1 MMSIGK
7 SISSCALALALLLSV
22 SSAVSAVENGE
33 PAVTSLIPTTPV
45 LSARRFPGALQ
56 AASSDPELIASLGQ
70 YLNKVVGT
78 TCALVEQ
85 DGRVIFSHKEAESLS
100 PASTIKLATAIAA
113 LDILGPDST
122 FTTRFVASEVPK
134 NGVIDGDL
142 YVIGGGD
149 PLFTTTGYKTSFD
162 DPDQFYEDLTLLADA
177 LADAGVRQISGGI
190 VGDESRYDATRW
202 VASWPTRYQ
211 IGGTVAPLSALLVND
226 GSTGYSETPSD
237 STANRKAGD
246 SPLLF
251 AQTLRTVLNARG
263 IKVAGEPSTG
273 RPPVNAKE
281 IASFESAPMTKVL
294 SEMLSNSDNTTAEL
308 VTKEIGFQ
316 AKGQGT
322 TTAGI
327 DAIKES
333 LSSQGFDLT
342 GFVMLDGSGLDPN
355 NRMTCTLDLA
365 LVSAISKTPEV
376 LAALPVG
383 GRTGTLR
390 KRMLATASTGRVR
403 AKTGTLNSV
412 NALSGYA
419 DTPQGNV
426 LTFSFIHNGNDIRTT
441 GVADGFTDRLMI
453 YAKGSKIA
461 ALGPLPAK

>member
-1 MMSIGK
+1 MSPGK
-7 SISSCALALALLLSV
+7 SFSCYALALALLLSL
-22 SSAVSAVENGE
+22 SSTASAGEKGE
-33 PAVTSLIPTTPV
+33 PAVTPQVLTTPV

-56 AASSDPELIASLGQ
+56 AASNDPELVGSLDQ

-85 DGRVIFSHKEAESLS
+85 DGLVIFTHKETEALQ
-100 PASTIKLATAIAA
+100 PASTMILATAIAA
-113 LDILGPDST
+113 LDVLGPDST
-122 FTTRFVASEVPK
+122 FTTRFVADKSPK
-134 NGVIDGDL
+134 NGVVDGDL

-149 PLFTTTGYKTSFD
+149 PLFATTGYKTVFD
-162 DPDQFYEDLTLLADA
+162 DPDQFYEEFTTLADT
-177 LADAGVRQISGGI
+177 LAEAGVKQISGGI
-190 VGDESRYDATRW
+190 VGDDSRYDATRW

-226 GSTGYSETPSD
+226 GSTGYSDSPSD
-237 STANRKAGD
+237 PTTSRKAGD

-263 IKVAGEPSTG
+263 IKVAGDASTG
-273 RPPVNAKE
+273 RAPADGKE
-281 IASFESAPMTKVL
+281 IASFESVPMTKVL
-294 SEMLSNSDNTTAEL
+294 SEMISNSDNTTAEL

-316 AKGQGT
+316 SKGQGT
-322 TTAGI
+322 TAAGI
-327 DAIKES
+327 EAIRGS
-333 LSSQGFDLT
+333 LTRQGFDLT
-342 GFVMLDGSGLDPN
+342 GLIMMDGSGLDPSD
-355 NRMTCTLDLA
+355 RMTCALNLA
-365 LVSAISKTPEV
+365 LVSTISKSPDAF
-376 LAALPVG
+376 AALPIG

-426 LTFSFIHNGNDIRTT
+426 LTFSFIHNGTDIRTT
-441 GVADGFTDRLMI
+441 AVADGFTDRLMT
-453 YAKGSKIA
+453 YAKSFKFA

>member
-1 MMSIGK
+1 MMTPGK
-7 SISSCALALALLLSV
+7 SFACCAMAMALLLL
-22 SSAVSAVENGE
+22 SSSTVSAVEKGE
-33 PAVTSLIPTTPV
+33 PEVRSQVPTTPV
-45 LSARRFPGALQ
+45 LSVRRFPGALQ
-56 AASSDPELIASLGQ
+56 ATSSDPELVAALDQ

-85 DGRVIFSHKEAESLS
+85 DGRVIFSHKETEPLQ
-100 PASTIKLATAIAA
+100 PASTLKLATALAA

-122 FTTRFVASEVPK
+122 FTTRFVASKAPK

-149 PLFTTTGYKTSFD
+149 PLFATTGYKTVFD
-162 DPDQFYEDLTLLADA
+162 DPDQFYEDLTALADT
-177 LADAGVRQISGGI
+177 LADAGIKQISGGI

-202 VASWPTRYQ
+202 VSSWPTRYQ

-226 GSTGYSETPSD
+226 GSTGFIDTPSD
-237 STANRKAGD
+237 PTTNRKAGD

-251 AQTLRTVLNARG
+251 VQTLRTVLNARG
-263 IKVAGEPSTG
+263 IKIAGQASIG
-273 RPPVNAKE
+273 RAPTDGQEV
-281 IASFESAPMTKVL
+281 ASFDSVPMTKVL
-294 SEMLSNSDNTTAEL
+294 AEMLTNSDNTTAEL
-308 VTKEIGFQ
+308 VVKEIGFQ
-316 AKGQGT
+316 SKGQGT

-327 DAIKES
+327 EAIKES
-333 LSSQGFDLT
+333 LTRQGFDLT

-355 NRMTCTLDLA
+355 DRMTCTLDLA
-365 LVSAISKTPEV
+365 LVSAISETPEV

-412 NALSGYA
+412 NALSGFA

-426 LTFSFIHNGNDIRTT
+426 LTFSFIHNGTDIRTT
-441 GVADGFTDRLMI
+441 GVADGVTDRLMA

-461 ALGPLPAK
+461 ALGPLPIK

>member
-1 MMSIGK
+1 
-7 SISSCALALALLLSV
+7 
-22 SSAVSAVENGE
+22 
-33 PAVTSLIPTTPV
+33 
-45 LSARRFPGALQ
+45 
-56 AASSDPELIASLGQ
+56 
-70 YLNKVVGT
+70 
-78 TCALVEQ
+78 
-85 DGRVIFSHKEAESLS
+85 
-100 PASTIKLATAIAA
+100 
-113 LDILGPDST
+113 
-122 FTTRFVASEVPK
+122 
-134 NGVIDGDL
+134 
-142 YVIGGGD
+142 
-149 PLFTTTGYKTSFD
+149 
-162 DPDQFYEDLTLLADA
+162 
-177 LADAGVRQISGGI
+177 
-190 VGDESRYDATRW
+190 
-202 VASWPTRYQ
+202 
-211 IGGTVAPLSALLVND
+211 
-226 GSTGYSETPSD
+226 
-237 STANRKAGD
+237 
-246 SPLLF
+246 
-251 AQTLRTVLNARG
+251 
-263 IKVAGEPSTG
+263 
-273 RPPVNAKE
+273 
-281 IASFESAPMTKVL
+281 MTKVL
-294 SEMLSNSDNTTAEL
+294 SEMLTNSDNTTAEL
-308 VTKEIGFQ
+308 VTKEICFQ

-333 LSSQGFDLT
+333 LSSQGFDLA

-441 GVADGFTDRLMI
+441 GVADGFTDRLMV